1 MGTSRRTQP
10 VDAEM
15 ARFDYIKT
23 EELKFRN
30 PIIGELVKGL
40 LWIGVD
46 RPAFAWL
53 RNPDFLRMPS
63 NLFFKITHQ
72 LQVVMRIADS
82 NGKGELTFQA
92 RVAPNA

>member
-10 VDAEM
+10 VDAER

-46 RPAFAWL
+46 RPRFRLAAQSRTNPTLVSL
-53 RNPDFLRMPS
+53 RRP
-63 NLFFKITHQ
+63 
-72 LQVVMRIADS
+72 V
-82 NGKGELTFQA
+82 
-92 RVAPNA
+92 